1 MIKVT
6 ASIQKEN
13 YKTSIISGGKNVVA
27 DEPHDMGGQN
37 LGFTPSELLAS
48 SLASC
53 TAITLRMYAERKKWD
68 LAEAMIEVTFEN
80 EPKQNVSNITMNIR
94 LFGNL
99 DQTQRDRL
107 LEIAHKCPIHRILQR
122 PIEIHTHIKD

>member
-1 MIKVT
+1 MITVT
-6 ASIQKEN
+6 ASIQSEL
-13 YKTSIISGGKNVVA
+13 YKTEIIAGSKALTA

-53 TAITLRMYAERKKWD
+53 TAITLRMYADRKKWD
-68 LAEAMIEVTFEN
+68 LQEAMVEVSFEH
-80 EPKQNVSNITMNIR
+80 EPLKNLSNIVMNIR

-99 DQTQRDRL
+99 DQAQRDRL
-107 LEIAHKCPIHRILQR
+107 LEIAHNCPIHKVLQK
-122 PIEIHTHIKD
+122 PIAIHTHLKN